1 MQPMQPVSVLARVA
15 HVLLSVVGWLSMH
28 AIMSF
33 SLISYS
39 THNSQVDNH
48 GGRVGYVLE
57 IRCLLK
63 HIVRGAKC

>member
-15 HVLLSVVGWLSMH
+15 HVLRSVVGWLSMH
-28 AIMSF
+28 VVISS
-33 SLISYS
+33 SLISHN

-48 GGRVGYVLE
+48 GGRLGYVLFFVLE

-63 HIVRGAKC
+63 HLV